1 MKFHP
6 RERSHSLRG
15 CLITALAF
23 GIVTAISGSGRSAA
37 NAEEPLQFNRDVR
50 PILSALCFQCHGF
63 DQKTR
68 EAGLRLDTREGALA
82 EHDGRAAIRPKE
94 PEASELLRRI
104 TSTDPEVVMPKNPLH
119 RLNRKSSAAGLPK
132 GHLTSSTGP
141 SKRRSKARPPRFAT
155 PRGFATP
162 LIHSFCSDWN
172 SPASS
177 RSVKLIAKLLFDAS
191 R

>member
-104 TSTDPEVVMPKNPLH
+104 TSNDPEVVMPPPETKKSITPVQQEILRRWIAEGASYQQHWAFEAPQQSPPL
-119 RLNRKSSAAGLPK
+119 G
-132 GHLTSSTGP
+132 
-141 SKRRSKARPPRFAT
+141 
-155 PRGFATP
+155 
-162 LIHSFCSDWN
+162 
-172 SPASS
+172 
-177 RSVKLIAKLLFDAS
+177 
-191 R
+191 